1 VSDQSSR
8 PVGSSGIFKV
18 ILMSARRLK
27 RALSES
33 EAEMPASAEDL
44 GSTIAQAFVSK
55 NVGDVWGMATATFRE
70 RNPREQFVDRWT
82 EAITERGGFTAF
94 EVSNAGSIDLQY
106 VPGLEDVPQSQFV
119 ALLEIVFASPSVPL
133 SDEKAFA
140 IGAVL
145 LFDDGQLRIG
155 ALHAR

>member
-1 VSDQSSR
+1 
-8 PVGSSGIFKV
+8 
-18 ILMSARRLK
+18 MSARRLK

-33 EAEMPASAEDL
+33 ENELPAVAEDL
-44 GSTIAQAFVSK
+44 GSTVAQAFVSGK
-55 NVGDVWGMATATFRE
+55 PAEVWGMGTATFRE
-70 RNPREQFVDRWT
+70 RNPKETFVERWT
-82 EAITERGGFTAF
+82 QAITERGGLTEF
-94 EVSNAGSIDLQY
+94 EVSNAGAIDLQY

-119 ALLEIVFASPSVPL
+119 AFIEIVFASPTVPL

-140 IGAVL
+140 VGAVL